1 MKLQSV
7 DWQALESIF
16 FSVGMFVDFDEP
28 TEMIEMDSMTFVSL
42 IIELESYYGKA
53 IPMELM
59 NIDNWCTVEKIT
71 ESIHQWLDGTQE
83 QVHS

>member
-28 TEMIEMDSMTFVSL
+28 TEMIEM
-42 IIELESYYGKA
+42 ESYYGKA